1 MRQQSPSSVSTR
13 RAGARAGQRTARRA
27 AGAPAGTPP
36 RPLPPRPPQTPRRP
50 PPALEQKA
58 DRAPCGR
65 VTATEIDY
73 EGSIAIDEDLLERVD
88 IRPYEQV
95 HIYNINSGNRFITYV
110 ISAERGSGTF
120 SINGAAARLAQ
131 INDRIIVAA
140 YGNIDTDKEKHQPK
154 VLLLD
159 TSNKVVENS

>member
-1 MRQQSPSSVSTR
+1 MQRIILKSKLH
-13 RAGARAGQRTARRA
+13 RA
-27 AGAPAGTPP
+27 
-36 RPLPPRPPQTPRRP
+36 
-50 PPALEQKA
+50 
-58 DRAPCGR
+58 R

-73 EGSIAIDEDLLERVD
+73 EGSIAIDEDLLNRVD
-88 IRPYEQV
+88 IRSYEQV
-95 HIYNINSGNRFITYV
+95 HIYNINSGDRFITYV

-140 YGNIDTDKEKHQPK
+140 YGNIDTEKEKYQPK

-159 TSNKVVENS
+159 TSNKVIEES